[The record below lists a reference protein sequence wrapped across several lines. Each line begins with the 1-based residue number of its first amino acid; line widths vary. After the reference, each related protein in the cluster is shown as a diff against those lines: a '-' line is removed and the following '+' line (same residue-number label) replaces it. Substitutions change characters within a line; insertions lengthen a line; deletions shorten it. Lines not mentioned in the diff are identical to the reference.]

1 MEPEG
6 TIKFIL
12 DQQARLAAGM
22 VELQIRQNQFQ
33 SELDGLRSVVATV
46 VTVQQS
52 FGETLRQ
59 LAEAQ
64 QRIAEA
70 QQRTEASLLATD
82 ERLNAL
88 IQIVDGIV
96 RRPPRP

>member
-1 MEPEG
+1 MEII
-6 TIKFIL
+6 TL
-12 DQQARLAAGM
+12 
-22 VELQIRQNQFQ
+22 
-33 SELDGLRSVVATV
+33 
-46 VTVQQS
+46 
-52 FGETLRQ
+52 FGEGFSTKTYELTLKHPTPRTDEWACVGEDPELFHPEDLTQ